1 MIESSKLYI
10 GGWLK
15 VWESGRPV
23 DESHLPW
30 EEDMSRRLS
39 ESCFWWCAAAA
50 LDLYFPFI
58 AVQP

>member
-1 MIESSKLYI
+1 MIKSSKLYI

-23 DESHLPW
+23 DESHPLW

-39 ESCFWWCAAAA
+39 R
-50 LDLYFPFI
+50 
-58 AVQP
+58 AVSGGAPPLR